1 MRKVYLLI
9 GLGSM
14 FLPAMVFSAPLS
26 NMDAVALYAA
36 DASASLAMPVARSQ
50 ESTSDDALARQ
61 VTDAISGIVAS
72 GAAQVNVQAKDG
84 RVTLKG
90 RVVSE
95 PVVSQLMDTAK
106 TVNGVKE
113 VKSELKLSAS

>member
-1 MRKVYLLI
+1 MRKHFLLV

-14 FLPAMVFSAPLS
+14 VLSTLAVSAPLS

-36 DASASLAMPVARSQ
+36 DASASLILPVAMTQ
-50 ESTSDDALARQ
+50 ESAADDTLARQ
-61 VTDAISGIVAS
+61 VNDAISGIVAS
-72 GAAQVNVQAKDG
+72 GAAAVNVVAKDG

-90 RVVSE
+90 RVASE
-95 PVVSQLMDTAK
+95 QVVSQLMDTASA
-106 TVNGVKE
+106 VYGVKE